1 MFGVGLYQ
9 SIWQIT
15 EMLVKSSVD
24 TEPCS
29 NQHLK
34 MAYFVIKQRQQ
45 KMIDGND
52 FEVDLYQTVW
62 QPTQIVVHSS
72 VET

>member
-1 MFGVGLYQ
+1 ME
-9 SIWQIT
+9 T
-15 EMLVKSSVD
+15 K
-24 TEPCS
+24 PCS
-29 NQHLK
+29 GQHLK

-62 QPTQIVVHSS
+62 QPTHIVVNSS